1 MQIKEEKYVTNYM
14 ESGIQT
20 KSGTIITSP
29 SSYPHIY
36 LPLNKKKDSF
46 VHIC

>member
-14 ESGIQT
+14 ELGIQT

-29 SSYPHIY
+29 S
-36 LPLNKKKDSF
+36 
-46 VHIC
+46 